1 MNKLS
6 IKLRLFL
13 GFGFILLMMI
23 TITLVGARNVAF
35 IDEKMRVIN
44 EGNSVKQRYAINF
57 RGSVHD
63 RAIAIRDVVLF
74 DNPENVQGVINDIR
88 ELEQFYEDSSG
99 PLDNIMA
106 GGASN
111 EERHILSKIKS
122 VEKKTLPLVEQII
135 GLQRQGNMQAA
146 NQLLLT
152 QARPAFTEWLTV
164 INQFIDLQ
172 EAKNVVETTLVRE
185 RSHAFSGIMYTATS
199 ISVISGLLIV
209 IIVVISLSRSLGGE
223 PHDIVRILGKMADG
237 DLSQNFTHHNECSVL
252 GSLEKM
258 QNQLRTTI
266 AGINEASSRINLQ
279 TETTSKGSTELVN
292 FTTKQRQLVDNATNK
307 LDDVKMIN
315 NDVSALLAETEQ
327 NSGDTLNS
335 SVRGNSE
342 LKATESE
349 IRQVLSVVSAA
360 VEKIQKLEERT
371 RDIGGI
377 THVISEIS
385 DQTNLLALNAA
396 IEAARAG
403 ETGRGFAVVADEVR
417 SLAARTGEATSE
429 IEVMLSEV
437 QKETG
442 ATMQTMESSLPQI
455 KKGLELTVNSSQLLQ
470 DIEHQA
476 NSSRG
481 KVGQVVKAST
491 SQIEAID
498 YAANQIAEASITA
511 DEMANA
517 ANRFLNQNQESA
529 NELNTLAKTLKQRAD
544 YFSLT

>member
-1 MNKLS
+1 
-6 IKLRLFL
+6 
-13 GFGFILLMMI
+13 
-23 TITLVGARNVAF
+23 
-35 IDEKMRVIN
+35 
-44 EGNSVKQRYAINF
+44 
-57 RGSVHD
+57 
-63 RAIAIRDVVLF
+63 
-74 DNPENVQGVINDIR
+74 
-88 ELEQFYEDSSG
+88 
-99 PLDNIMA
+99 
-106 GGASN
+106 
-111 EERHILSKIKS
+111 
-122 VEKKTLPLVEQII
+122 
-135 GLQRQGNMQAA
+135 
-146 NQLLLT
+146 
-152 QARPAFTEWLTV
+152 
-164 INQFIDLQ
+164 
-172 EAKNVVETTLVRE
+172 
-185 RSHAFSGIMYTATS
+185 
-199 ISVISGLLIV
+199 
-209 IIVVISLSRSLGGE
+209 
-223 PHDIVRILGKMADG
+223 
-237 DLSQNFTHHNECSVL
+237 
-252 GSLEKM
+252 
-258 QNQLRTTI
+258 
-266 AGINEASSRINLQ
+266 
-279 TETTSKGSTELVN
+279 
-292 FTTKQRQLVDNATNK
+292 
-307 LDDVKMIN
+307 
-315 NDVSALLAETEQ
+315 
-327 NSGDTLNS
+327 
-335 SVRGNSE
+335 VRGNSE